1 MDSAVSL
8 PTAAAS
14 QPSPGQLRHGIV
26 VAAAAAAAAAAQL
39 SWVLSLP
46 LAAS

>member
-26 VAAAAAAAAAAQL
+26 VAAAAAAAAAQL